1 MDNKDLIIIKGLTA
15 QFITELHREEK
26 RLLTEL
32 ETTTDNKETAQKI
45 TALQRIYNTLE
56 AVERLT

>member
-45 TALQRIYNTLE
+45 TALQRIYTTLE

>member
-1 MDNKDLIIIKGLTA
+1 MENKDLIIVKGLTA

-45 TALQRIYNTLE
+45 TALQRIYTTLE
-56 AVERLT
+56 AVERLM

>member
-1 MDNKDLIIIKGLTA
+1 MDNKDLLIVKGLTA

-45 TALQRIYNTLE
+45 TALQRIYTTLE

>member
-1 MDNKDLIIIKGLTA
+1 MDNKDLIIVKGLIS
-15 QFITELHREEK
+15 QFIDELHKEEK

-45 TALQRIYNTLE
+45 TALQRIYTTLE

>member
-1 MDNKDLIIIKGLTA
+1 MDNKDLIIVKGLTA

-45 TALQRIYNTLE
+45 TALQRIYTTLE